1 MSITVGSS
9 EMSRADRL
17 NRACACVTLDSK
29 ALSEALDVEA
39 GEVGFS
45 ARLLEAQPH
54 SFSKVP
60 VFLSAAELAE
70 MEEVVAAVEAV
81 SQLPAYRA
89 LVLSWAPAITRH
101 DFGPAGALMGYD
113 FHLGP
118 DGPRLIEINTNA
130 GGAFLNATLAR
141 AQKACCGDIIVFP
154 SGSSTTFEDS
164 VFQMFEEEWLRQR
177 GSGLPS
183 SIAIVDDHPE
193 RQFLYPEF
201 VLARRVLA
209 QRGIPTT
216 IADAC
221 QLDYNGSRLRFE
233 GQEIDLTYN
242 RVTDF
247 ALDRPEHAALH
258 AAYRDGAVVL
268 TPNPHNHALLADKRN
283 LSALSNSTLLQSWG
297 VEASILSALRAIP
310 RTVIVTPE
318 NAPDLWQAR
327 KELFFKPSGGH
338 GSKGVYRGDKLTKR
352 VWGEISRGGYVAQ
365 SLVRP
370 SERRIMV
377 DGEPQLRKVDV
388 RLYTYQ
394 GSTLLGAAR
403 VYQGQTTNLQTP
415 GGGFAPLFLA

>member
-1 MSITVGSS
+1 MSNTAGSS

-17 NRACACVTLDSK
+17 NRACACVTLDAK

-54 SFSKVP
+54 SFSNVP

-70 MEEVVAAVEAV
+70 MEEVVVAVEAV
-81 SQLPAYRA
+81 SQLPEYRA
-89 LVLSWAPAITRH
+89 LVLSRAPALATQ

-113 FHLGP
+113 FHLGS

-154 SGSSTTFEDS
+154 SGASTTFEDS
-164 VFQMFEEEWLRQR
+164 VFQMFQEEWIRQR
-177 GSGLPS
+177 GSGVPT

-209 QRGIPTT
+209 QRGITTT

-221 QLDYNGSRLRFE
+221 QLDYSGNRLRFE
-233 GQEIDLTYN
+233 GQEIDLAYN

-247 ALDRPEHAALH
+247 ALDRPEHAALR

-268 TPNPHNHALLADKRN
+268 TPNPHPC
-283 LSALSNSTLLQSWG
+283 S
-297 VEASILSALRAIP
+297 
-310 RTVIVTPE
+310 
-318 NAPDLWQAR
+318 
-327 KELFFKPSGGH
+327 
-338 GSKGVYRGDKLTKR
+338 LTK
-352 VWGEISRGGYVAQ
+352 ETCQHSRTQ
-365 SLVRP
+365 P
-370 SERRIMV
+370 S
-377 DGEPQLRKVDV
+377 
-388 RLYTYQ
+388 
-394 GSTLLGAAR
+394 
-403 VYQGQTTNLQTP
+403 
-415 GGGFAPLFLA
+415 